1 MTSYINLPRVL
12 RVWSFHCQLNFG
24 ECSYLLSAEN
34 NNKIIGLGVI
44 VEIFVKSE
52 QYTAIY
58 FFNMLLTFRVV
69 IKTKNAFGIVKN
81 ISSNIVTNLSA
92 KYFCWIQAR
101 NRIIINISALSIIE
115 IKSQGELFIIYEC
128 TVNILYKH
136 LKVSINFQK
145 SFSFFSVV
153 SVSRQRQNSE
163 IQNNTLWA
171 RNVTVSSTA

>member
-1 MTSYINLPRVL
+1 MASYINLPRVL
-12 RVWSFHCQLNFG
+12 RVWPFHCQLNFG

-52 QYTAIY
+52 QYTTIY
-58 FFNMLLTFRVV
+58 FFNMLSTFRVV

-81 ISSNIVTNLSA
+81 LSSNIVTNLSA
-92 KYFCWIQAR
+92 KSFRWIQAR

-145 SFSFFSVV
+145 LFSFFSVV

>member
-1 MTSYINLPRVL
+1 M
-12 RVWSFHCQLNFG
+12 
-24 ECSYLLSAEN
+24 LS
-34 NNKIIGLGVI
+34 
-44 VEIFVKSE
+44 
-52 QYTAIY
+52 
-58 FFNMLLTFRVV
+58 TFRVV
-69 IKTKNAFGIVKN
+69 VKTKNAFGIVKN

-171 RNVTVSSTA
+171 RNLTVSSTA